1 MVGVHVGQDYRFTGA
16 LQRFDTEKPVCAVPY
31 YAQRKG
37 KGISYGGRNPTANR
51 T

>member
-1 MVGVHVGQDYRFTGA
+1 MVDLHVGQNGRFTGA
-16 LQRFDTEKPVCAVPY
+16 LQWSDTEKSVCAGPY
-31 YAQRKG
+31 YAQCKG